1 MTTSSSIPAL
11 GLAAILAAS
20 AALAKPL
27 NVAPGDTGTVPVYDG
42 RTPTTTTVLNAKCG
56 YFNGDA
62 CTTGTSLGDL
72 KTTGEP
78 ILQSSGGFIE
88 AAGTTA
94 LNPYGANDVALAFI
108 FGGEQAPLVSSALLS
123 MLGGYS
129 TSVEACGPIFGSSF
143 MGCAS
148 GSAGTVTRSG
158 GSGDSLNF
166 TSLGQTMI
174 LGFSAT
180 DGYVVYTNAPV
191 SALTD
196 PNNFTVVLGGRV
208 TLPFTGFGLTPPSG
222 GSGVPEPA
230 SLGLLG
236 LGLLGIQLARR
247 ARRRH

>member
-20 AALAKPL
+20 SALGTPL
-27 NVAPGDTGTVPVYDG
+27 EVAPGDSGTVPVYDG
-42 RTPTTTTVLNAKCG
+42 RTPTTTTVLGAKCG

-72 KTTGEP
+72 KATGES
-78 ILQSSGGFIE
+78 ILLSSGGFIE

-94 LNPYGANDVALAFI
+94 LNPYGSNDVALAFI

-123 MLGGYS
+123 MLSGYS
-129 TSVEACGPIFGSSF
+129 TSVEACGPMFGSSF

-148 GSAGTVTRSG
+148 GSAGTATRSG

-166 TSLGQTMI
+166 TSLGQTTI
-174 LGFSAT
+174 LGFPAT

-208 TLPFTGFGLTPPSG
+208 TLPFAGFGLTPPTT
-222 GSGVPEPA
+222 GVPEPA

-236 LGLLGIQLARR
+236 LGLLGMQLARR
-247 ARRRH
+247 ARRRR